1 MIAITNLSFGY
12 RSRQTVLENLT
23 LKLAPGHIY
32 GLLGRNGAG
41 KSSLLHNICGLLFP
55 NSGQCLVAGEKPE
68 RRNPKFLQQ
77 VYLLPE
83 EVYVPNVSIKSY
95 LDVYAPFYPTFNSGL
110 FYNILKE
117 FEIPAEN
124 KLQNMSYG
132 QKKKVM
138 IAFALATQA
147 KVLLMDEPTNGLDIP
162 SKKQFR
168 KIIAGTLLNDQLII
182 ISTHQVRDLDS
193 LIDHVLVLEDKQ
205 IIVNEPTDR
214 ITEKLV
220 FKQVMQ
226 LNEISTP
233 VYSEGGIKGHAVVG
247 VNTQHEDSKIDME
260 IFFNAV
266 LAEKDQIQ
274 SQFKS

>member
-1 MIAITNLSFGY
+1 MIDLKNLTFGY
-12 RSRQTVLENLT
+12 HRKQTVLQNLT

-55 NSGQCLVAGEKPE
+55 NGGECLVAGFTPQ
-68 RRNPKFLQQ
+68 RRDPNFLQQ

-83 EVYVPNVSIKSY
+83 DVYLPNVAIKSY
-95 LDVYAPFYPTFNSGL
+95 LDVYAPFYPTFNFGL

-117 FEIPAEN
+117 FEIPAES
-124 KLQNMSYG
+124 KLQHMSYG

-138 IAFALATQA
+138 IAFALSTQA

-168 KIIAGTLLNDQLII
+168 KIIAGTIVDEQIII

-205 IIVNEPTDR
+205 IIINESTDR

-226 LNEISTP
+226 LNEVSVP
-233 VYSEGGIKGHAVVG
+233 VYSEGGLKGYAVIAP
-247 VNTQHEDSKIDME
+247 NLKHEDSKIDME

-266 LAEKDQIQ
+266 LAEKNQIQ
-274 SQFKS
+274 SQFNA

>member
-1 MIAITNLSFGY
+1 MIDIKNLTFGY
-12 RSRQTVLENLT
+12 RSKQTVLQNLT

-55 NSGQCLVAGEKPE
+55 QSGECLVAGDKPE
-68 RRNPKFLQQ
+68 RRSPKFLQQ

-83 EVYVPNVSIKSY
+83 EVYLPNVSIKSY
-95 LDVYAPFYPTFNSGL
+95 LDVYAPFYPTFNFGL

-124 KLQNMSYG
+124 KLQGMSYG

-147 KVLLMDEPTNGLDIP
+147 KILLMDEPTNGLDIP

-168 KIIAGTLLNDQLII
+168 KIIAGTLVDDQIII
-182 ISTHQVRDLDS
+182 ISTHQVRDLYS

-205 IIVNEPTDR
+205 IIVNESTDR

-226 LNEISTP
+226 LDEINPP
-233 VYSEGGIKGHAVVG
+233 VYSEGGLKGYAVVAP
-247 VNTQHEDSKIDME
+247 NLKQESSKIDME

-266 LAEKDQIQ
+266 LAEKNQIQ